1 MTILRQRMVRDMQLR
16 RLADKTQ
23 ESYLWAVTGLAKYY
37 KPQLCA
43 KGAIPGHPVFLNL
56 DENE

>member
-1 MTILRQRMVRDMQLR
+1 MVRDMQLR

-43 KGAIPGHPVFLNL
+43 KGAIPGHPVFLNI